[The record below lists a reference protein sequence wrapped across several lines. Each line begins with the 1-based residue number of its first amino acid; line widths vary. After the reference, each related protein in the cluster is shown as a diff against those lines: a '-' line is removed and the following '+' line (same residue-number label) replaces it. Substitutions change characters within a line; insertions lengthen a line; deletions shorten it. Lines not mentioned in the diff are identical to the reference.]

1 MKLKKL
7 LRYFHYD
14 HKIYLKIYRNKIGEI
29 CPIYDVTSETY
40 KNLPDWALNS
50 YVLTIDK
57 GDYIGADFA
66 IKCRDT
72 KKQGGLE

>member
-7 LRYFHYD
+7 LPCFPFD
-14 HKIYLKIYRNKIGEI
+14 NKIFLKVYRNKIGEI
-29 CPIYDVTSETY
+29 CPIYDVTPETY
-40 KNLPDWALNS
+40 KNLPDWALDS
-50 YVLTIDK
+50 YVIRIEK
-57 GDYIGADFA
+57 GDFIGADFA